1 MTHKR
6 KILGSMS
13 LMKKTIFLYI
23 TMAILPILIITVT
36 ASLIYTRYFL
46 EQSYSFVEE
55 SAKNQEEVV
64 KERLEEYKTILYK
77 IAADKTFIKYA
88 GQMDNSTQKDWLIP
102 REKMEGIF
110 EDNIYTY
117 DKVRTFSFF
126 AENNFY
132 ANYSR
137 WHQSSR
143 DVIWVNQKDRNEIY
157 DKISSDRYLT
167 YLPTLN
173 VCNNTGIE
181 DYVFLIGCPVKDL
194 RTKHQYGVLVMALN
208 SDILLFESENT
219 GDLTST
225 VVVDKDDT
233 ILAGKD
239 RDYVMKNLDE
249 YVSARYQER
258 GIYTRKYEIEDLGWS
273 IVNILDMHVLYRQIA
288 KFVVT
293 VFVLM
298 VVITLLFFSI
308 VYGIS
313 KEYVDDINRI
323 VNGITS
329 FEQDSNQTID
339 VRLNNNDELYVI
351 AERFNSMTA
360 RVQALMNALKRKNEE
375 IRIAAENQKHA
386 EIVALEAQINP
397 HFLYNTLE
405 SINWRAI
412 DHGEEEISDMLGM
425 LGSLLRYS
433 VSNIDME
440 VYLQAEI
447 CWLEKYVFLQ
457 RDRFHNSFDCV
468 YHITEEAMEFPI
480 YKMLLQPM
488 IENIILHGF
497 ENVKEGGLI
506 EVTAF
511 VRDDGKLQIS
521 VKDNG
526 GGMTEDKLQ
535 QIREQ
540 IHGSGA
546 LSSKSIGISNVVH
559 RLKIYY
565 QDDAS
570 IDINSTLHVG
580 TEVIIIIPRR
590 EERYLEEKA

>member
-1 MTHKR
+1 
-6 KILGSMS
+6 
-13 LMKKTIFLYI
+13 
-23 TMAILPILIITVT
+23 
-36 ASLIYTRYFL
+36 
-46 EQSYSFVEE
+46 
-55 SAKNQEEVV
+55 
-64 KERLEEYKTILYK
+64 
-77 IAADKTFIKYA
+77 
-88 GQMDNSTQKDWLIP
+88 
-102 REKMEGIF
+102 
-110 EDNIYTY
+110 
-117 DKVRTFSFF
+117 
-126 AENNFY
+126 
-132 ANYSR
+132 
-137 WHQSSR
+137 
-143 DVIWVNQKDRNEIY
+143 
-157 DKISSDRYLT
+157 
-167 YLPTLN
+167 
-173 VCNNTGIE
+173 
-181 DYVFLIGCPVKDL
+181 
-194 RTKHQYGVLVMALN
+194 
-208 SDILLFESENT
+208 
-219 GDLTST
+219 
-225 VVVDKDDT
+225 
-233 ILAGKD
+233 
-239 RDYVMKNLDE
+239 
-249 YVSARYQER
+249 
-258 GIYTRKYEIEDLGWS
+258 
-273 IVNILDMHVLYRQIA
+273 
-288 KFVVT
+288 
-293 VFVLM
+293 M
-298 VVITLLFFSI
+298 VVITLLFFLI

-360 RVQALMNALKRKNEE
+360 RVQALMNALKKKNEE
-375 IRIAAENQKHA
+375 IRIVAENRKHA

-412 DHGEEEISDMLGM
+412 DHGEEEISDMLGI

-506 EVTAF
+506 EVIAF

-521 VKDNG
+521 MKDNG
-526 GGMTEDKLQ
+526 GGMTGDKLQ

-580 TEVIIIIPRR
+580 TEVIIVIPRR